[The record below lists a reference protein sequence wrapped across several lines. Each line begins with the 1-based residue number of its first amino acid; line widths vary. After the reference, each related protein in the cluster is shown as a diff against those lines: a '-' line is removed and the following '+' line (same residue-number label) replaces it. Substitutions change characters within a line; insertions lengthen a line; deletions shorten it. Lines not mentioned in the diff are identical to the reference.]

1 MDLRSWFETM
11 LFPWISA
18 MPFAM
23 TNGNVGFALAP
34 YGPRRPTRP
43 IVLCATRVA
52 DDTGAVLGGQ
62 SAVLGARCLR
72 PRRKAQVKYIFHN
85 GVTTEQPPSHEPP
98 DPHAIGLGE
107 RLRGNDDDRSGDH
120 RILRPHGVT

>member
-1 MDLRSWFETM
+1 MDLRSWFETIA
-11 LFPWISA
+11 LSLDIRHA
-18 MPFAM
+18 IRHD
-23 TNGNVGFALAP
+23 NGNVGFALAP

-52 DDTGAVLGGQ
+52 DDTGAFLGGQ

-72 PRRKAQVKYIFHN
+72 PRRKAQVKDIFHN
-85 GVTTEQPPSHEPP
+85 GVTTEQPSSHEPP

-107 RLRGNDDDRSGDH
+107 RRGER
-120 RILRPHGVT
+120 